1 MKKKFDYIIAG
12 SGLAGLSLLYHLL
25 RDDKLKTKNILL
37 IDPVKKKDNDRT
49 WCFWEKE
56 PGPFEHLVCHQWKTL
71 QFYSHDVSREFEM
84 KHYRYKMIQSGD
96 FYAHVLELAEQF
108 DNVVFSNEKILE
120 INDNG
125 QTAEVKTE
133 SGVYTSAYVFNS
145 TGLFHPKMDEN
156 NTLLQHFM
164 GWYIK
169 TSEPVFNSNVGTLMD
184 FRLDQQ
190 HGATFMYVLPTSS
203 TEALVEYTL
212 FSEKTLKEEEYIT
225 ELEKYIRD
233 ELKINN
239 YEITHREFGVIPMT
253 MARFKRYLGAG
264 KRIINIGT
272 AGGFTKP
279 SSGYTFQFV
288 QKHLTQVAERLKNG
302 QSPAVKPSLRERMFF
317 WYDMTLLEVLLSG
330 RLTGEQIFSSL
341 FGKVNPER
349 ILAFLANEST
359 FWEEFKIRNSVPVI
373 PFMMAGMKQFVAP
386 RK

>member
-1 MKKKFDYIIAG
+1 MKKDFDYIIAG

-56 PGPFEHLVCHQWKTL
+56 QGPFEHLISHQWKTL

-96 FYAHVLELAEQF
+96 FYAHVLDLAEKF
-108 DNVVFSNEKILE
+108 DNVVFKNDKILE

-125 QTAEVKTE
+125 QTAEIKTD
-133 SGVYTSAYVFNS
+133 SGEYTSAYVFNS
-145 TGLFHPKMDEN
+145 TGLFHPKMNEK

-169 TSEPVFNSNVGTLMD
+169 TSAPVFDSNVGTLMD
-184 FRLDQQ
+184 FRLNQQ

-212 FSEKTLKEEEYIT
+212 FSEKTLPKDEYVR
-225 ELEKYIRD
+225 ELEKYIQN
-233 ELKINN
+233 ELKIND

-253 MARFKRYLGAG
+253 MARFKRYLGADN
-264 KRIINIGT
+264 RIINIGT

-288 QKHLTQVAERLKNG
+288 QKHVAQVAERLKNN
-302 QSPAVKPSLRERMFF
+302 QSPAIRPSLRERMFF

-330 RLTGEQIFSSL
+330 KLTGEQIFSSL
-341 FGKVNPER
+341 FGKVDPER